1 MGSNPVQDFL
11 HDGFSKKICP
21 KKISGNLRCRYC
33 LDPYEL
39 CGMIHWGRWWVLKL
53 RYDGYL
59 SICRLSIDG
68 NYRTTFQPSVERY
81 SAHTRSASRPIAGR
95 LSFAKLFKL
104 VDRWSIPCRYVGRHS
119 IETLTV
125 TLHSTVGAYRSSV
138 AELCIIVL
146 SVVSYLIS
154 NSYIYTYAF
163 KTNSSN
169 VFEWVSLDS
178 SCHIYWFSECV
189 TWALEPNTKFLS
201 SFCRQR

>member
-1 MGSNPVQDFL
+1 MTAFR
-11 HDGFSKKICP
+11 KKFAR
-21 KKISGNLRCRYC
+21 KKFPGIYDADIVWIRTNFAEWFTE
-33 LDPYEL
+33 DVA
-39 CGMIHWGRWWVLKL
+39 IKL

-68 NYRTTFQPSVERY
+68 NYRMTFQPSVERY

-154 NSYIYTYAF
+154 NSYIYTYAIF
-163 KTNSSN
+163 TQ
-169 VFEWVSLDS
+169 F
-178 SCHIYWFSECV
+178 
-189 TWALEPNTKFLS
+189 
-201 SFCRQR
+201 

>member
-1 MGSNPVQDFL
+1 
-11 HDGFSKKICP
+11 
-21 KKISGNLRCRYC
+21 
-33 LDPYEL
+33 
-39 CGMIHWGRWWVLKL
+39 MIHWWRWWVLKL

-68 NYRTTFQPSVERY
+68 NYRTTFQPSVGQY
-81 SAHTRSASRPIAGR
+81 SAHTQSASRPIAGR

-154 NSYIYTYAF
+154 NWAISIPMLFSHNF

-189 TWALEPNTKFLS
+189 TWAQEPNTKFLG
-201 SFCRQR
+201 SFVDSGKWED

>member
-1 MGSNPVQDFL
+1 
-11 HDGFSKKICP
+11 
-21 KKISGNLRCRYC
+21 
-33 LDPYEL
+33 
-39 CGMIHWGRWWVLKL
+39 MIHWGRWWVLKL

-68 NYRTTFQPSVERY
+68 NYRTTFQPSAGQY

-119 IETLTV
+119 TEILTV

-154 NSYIYTYAF
+154 NWAISIPMLFSHNF

-178 SCHIYWFSECV
+178 SCHIYWFQN
-189 TWALEPNTKFLS
+189 AQPGL
-201 SFCRQR
+201 

>member
-1 MGSNPVQDFL
+1 
-11 HDGFSKKICP
+11 
-21 KKISGNLRCRYC
+21 
-33 LDPYEL
+33 
-39 CGMIHWGRWWVLKL
+39 MIHWGRWWVLKL

-138 AELCIIVL
+138 AELCTL
-146 SVVSYLIS
+146 YCQWYHIS
-154 NSYIYTYAF
+154 LVIAISIPMLFSHNF

-178 SCHIYWFSECV
+178 SCHIYWFSECA

>member
-21 KKISGNLRCRYC
+21 KKNFREFTMQILFGSVRTLRN
-33 LDPYEL
+33 DS
-39 CGMIHWGRWWVLKL
+39 L
-53 RYDGYL
+53 RTL
-59 SICRLSIDG
+59 VSPKIAICRLSIDG

-95 LSFAKLFKL
+95 LSFAKLFNL

-154 NSYIYTYAF
+154 NSYIYTYAIF
-163 KTNSSN
+163 TQ
-169 VFEWVSLDS
+169 F
-178 SCHIYWFSECV
+178 
-189 TWALEPNTKFLS
+189 
-201 SFCRQR
+201 

>member
-1 MGSNPVQDFL
+1 MGSNLVQDFL
-11 HDGFSKKICP
+11 HDGFSKKNLP
-21 KKISGNLRCRYC
+21 EKKISGNLRCRYC

-39 CGMIHWGRWWVLKL
+39 CEMIHWGRWWVLKL

-81 SAHTRSASRPIAGR
+81 SAHTQSASRPIAGR

-154 NSYIYTYAF
+154 NSYIYTYAIF
-163 KTNSSN
+163 TQ
-169 VFEWVSLDS
+169 F
-178 SCHIYWFSECV
+178 
-189 TWALEPNTKFLS
+189 
-201 SFCRQR
+201 

>member
-1 MGSNPVQDFL
+1 MTAFR
-11 HDGFSKKICP
+11 KKFAR

>member
-39 CGMIHWGRWWVLKL
+39 CGMIHWRRWWVLKL

-154 NSYIYTYAF
+154 NSYIYTYAIF
-163 KTNSSN
+163 TQ
-169 VFEWVSLDS
+169 F
-178 SCHIYWFSECV
+178 
-189 TWALEPNTKFLS
+189 
-201 SFCRQR
+201 

>member
-1 MGSNPVQDFL
+1 MTAFR
-11 HDGFSKKICP
+11 KKFAR

-119 IETLTV
+119 TETLTV

-154 NSYIYTYAF
+154 NWAISIPMLFSHNF

-189 TWALEPNTKFLS
+189 TWAQEPNTKFLS
-201 SFCRQR
+201 SFVDSGKWED